1 MAEIFDSILSI
12 GLTAVMV
19 SYPITLYFVL
29 TRPNMEETIDFE
41 EIVEGFDRS
50 KKKKVLFLVVLEI
63 RKIVYSLTFVYGR
76 QSQSL

>member
-41 EIVEGFDRS
+41 EIV
-50 KKKKVLFLVVLEI
+50 
-63 RKIVYSLTFVYGR
+63 
-76 QSQSL
+76 